1 MNNNLLLETKLHKK
15 LDNYGDDF
23 KRKVIEETQNQ
34 LNELSFGG
42 IKNAANV
49 IGNKLRQ
56 STVEPV
62 VNLKDKMIGKLG
74 DIKDSFE
81 SSLSDVKRAYYNGN
95 IEEIENEIIDILI
108 SSVNKINQ
116 KRMKSGQPPLNK
128 KSVLMGLVNKANKK
142 MS

>member
-1 MNNNLLLETKLHKK
+1 MDNLLVETKLHKK

-42 IKNAANV
+42 IKNATNV
-49 IGNKLRQ
+49 VTDKLKRN
-56 STVEPV
+56 TIEPV
-62 VNLKDKMIGKLG
+62 VNLKDKLMGKLA
-74 DIKDSFE
+74 DIKNNFE
-81 SSLSDVKRAYYNGN
+81 TTLSDVKQAYYNGN

-108 SSVNKINQ
+108 NSVDKINQ

-128 KSVLMGLVNKANKK
+128 KSVLMGLMNKANKK
-142 MS
+142 ML

>member
-1 MNNNLLLETKLHKK
+1 MDNLLVETKLHKK

-42 IKNAANV
+42 IKNATNV
-49 IGNKLRQ
+49 VTDKLKQ
-56 STVEPV
+56 NTIEPV
-62 VNLKDKMIGKLG
+62 VNLKDKLMGKLG
-74 DIKDSFE
+74 DIKNNFE
-81 SSLSDVKRAYYNGN
+81 TTLSDVKQAYYNGN

-108 SSVNKINQ
+108 NSVDKINQ

-128 KSVLMGLVNKANKK
+128 KSVLMGLMNKANKK
-142 MS
+142 ML

>member
-1 MNNNLLLETKLHKK
+1 MNNLLVETKLHKK

-49 IGNKLRQ
+49 VTDKLKQ
-56 STVEPV
+56 NTTEPIN
-62 VNLKDKMIGKLG
+62 NLKDKMMGKLG
-74 DIKDSFE
+74 KIKDSFE
-81 SSLSDVKRAYYNGN
+81 TTISDIKTAYYNGN

-108 SSVNKINQ
+108 NSVDKINQ
-116 KRMKSGQPPLNK
+116 KRIKSGQPPLNK
-128 KSVLMGLVNKANKK
+128 KSVLMGLVNKANKRII
-142 MS
+142 